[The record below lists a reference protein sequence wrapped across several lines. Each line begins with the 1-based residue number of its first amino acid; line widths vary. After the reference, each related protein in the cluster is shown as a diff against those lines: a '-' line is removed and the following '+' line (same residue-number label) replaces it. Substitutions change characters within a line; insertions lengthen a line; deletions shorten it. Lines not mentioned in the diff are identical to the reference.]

1 MISVPSVDGLEEVR
15 CLPTLVTFELE
26 PRARA
31 SATLVENLR
40 GLVGFSDSFGGTLR
54 GLVLAGAHV
63 LDVYVVFGDKSVTV
77 DDVPYFPWE
86 GKE

>member
-1 MISVPSVDGLEEVR
+1 MINVPSVDGPEGVR
-15 CLPTLVTFELE
+15 CLPTLVTRELE

-31 SATLVENLR
+31 SATLVEHLR
-40 GLVGFSDSFGGTLR
+40 GLVGFSESFGGTLR
-54 GLVLAGAHV
+54 GLVLVGVHV
-63 LDVYVVFGDKSVTV
+63 LYVYVVFGDKSVTV